1 MAAFV
6 CMSVSGQPLLI
17 GSFLCLFYSSFS
29 RSLSSDFFQFPLLFT
44 FFFFSIFFLR
54 TASFHG
60 DTNGLATIPII
71 TAIEEIASSKYP
83 GHVLIIGLDANT
95 YNSRTA
101 DYQSVSIFLF
111 FCPHFIK
118 VSTPTPA
125 TRAPRT
131 SKTFFFLLD
140 TPWHARRAPLTT
152 EAWVYY

>member
-1 MAAFV
+1 
-6 CMSVSGQPLLI
+6 MSVSGQPLLI

-111 FCPHFIK
+111 FINL
-118 VSTPTPA
+118 STFYKCLDADTCNS
-125 TRAPRT
+125 RT
-131 SKTFFFLLD
+131 ADCQGVFFLL
-140 TPWHARRAPLTT
+140 TRHGMRVALRVLPRRGCTSSLT
-152 EAWVYY
+152 